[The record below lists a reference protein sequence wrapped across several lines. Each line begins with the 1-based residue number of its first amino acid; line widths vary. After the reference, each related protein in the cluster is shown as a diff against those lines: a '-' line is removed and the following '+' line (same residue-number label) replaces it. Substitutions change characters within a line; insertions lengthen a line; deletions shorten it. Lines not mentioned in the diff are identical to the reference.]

1 MPALMRKSKCQLEDA
16 EEEDKSDGEPV
27 MGILEQC
34 AARRQATEE
43 AAREAQQVR
52 LTIVLLFIFPNYTV
66 LALYR
71 RSWCQ

>member
-1 MPALMRKSKCQLEDA
+1 MPALTRKSKRRLEDS

-27 MGILEQC
+27 MGILEQR
-34 AARRQATEE
+34 AARRQAAEE

-52 LTIVLLFIFPNYTV
+52 LTIFLLFIFPIYTV

-71 RSWCQ
+71 RSRCQ

>member
-1 MPALMRKSKCQLEDA
+1 MPALTRKSKRQLEDA

-27 MGILEQC
+27 IGILEQR
-34 AARRQATEE
+34 AARRQAAEE

-52 LTIVLLFIFPNYTV
+52 LTIVVLFIFPIYTV
-66 LALYR
+66 LALYQ